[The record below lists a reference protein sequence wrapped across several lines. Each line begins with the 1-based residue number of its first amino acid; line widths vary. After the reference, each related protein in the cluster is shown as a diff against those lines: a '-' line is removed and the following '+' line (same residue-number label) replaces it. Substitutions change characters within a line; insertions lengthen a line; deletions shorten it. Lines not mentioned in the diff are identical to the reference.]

1 MALKRLFVANRGE
14 IAVRILRTARRLGIE
29 TVLGVSVADRDSLG
43 AEMADRTVVLGP
55 APAQKSYLDA
65 SLVVH
70 AAAAS
75 GCDALHP
82 GYGFLSEK
90 PQLSR
95 LCEEAGVIFVGP
107 KAETIE
113 TLGDK
118 LAGRAFAREAGV
130 QTVPGTDSIDTV
142 ARARRAAD
150 ELGYPVVMKA
160 SAGGGGKGMFKAAN
174 AAELEASFERA
185 TREAESAFGDGRLY
199 MERFVERARHV
210 EVQIIGDGTGNVV
223 HFGERD
229 CTIQRRYQK
238 LIEEAPASAVS
249 DGVRK
254 RLHAAAVRLTSRA
267 HYRGAGTVEFLYDVD
282 RSDIY
287 FIEVNSRIQVE
298 HPVTEQ
304 VTGHDL
310 IALQLRVAAGEGI
323 GLSQEDIR
331 ITGHAIECRINA
343 EDPAND
349 FLPAPGRVTRWQP
362 PSGDGL
368 RLDTHVRQGY
378 LVPPFYDSMIGKL
391 IAFGPDRDAAASR
404 LVSAIEA
411 FVIEG
416 VRTTLPLAK
425 FVAAHD
431 DFRQNR
437 ITTRWLEERG
447 LAAFA
452 RAGGLPRDAH

>member
-1 MALKRLFVANRGE
+1 MAVKRLFVANRGE
-14 IAVRILRTARRLGIE
+14 IAVRILRTARSLGIE
-29 TVLGVSVADRDSLG
+29 TVLGVSAADRDSLG
-43 AEMADRTVVLGP
+43 AEMADRAVVLGP

-65 SLVVH
+65 RVVVH

-90 PQLSR
+90 PQLPR

-118 LAGRAFAREAGV
+118 LAGRAFARAADV
-130 QTVPGTDSIDTV
+130 QTVPGTDFIATV
-142 ARARRAAD
+142 AQARHAASQ
-150 ELGYPVVMKA
+150 LGYPVVMKA
-160 SAGGGGKGMFKAAN
+160 SAGGGGKGMFKATH

-229 CTIQRRYQK
+229 CTVQRRYQK
-238 LIEEAPASAVS
+238 LIEEAPAVALT
-249 DGVRK
+249 DPVRK

-282 RSDIY
+282 RNDFY

-304 VTGHDL
+304 VTGRDL

-323 GLSQEDIR
+323 GLSQDEIKVA
-331 ITGHAIECRINA
+331 GHAIECRINA
-343 EDPAND
+343 EDPANN
-349 FLPAPGRVTRWQP
+349 FLPAPGSVTHWQP
-362 PSGDGL
+362 PSGEGL

-391 IAFGPDRDAAASR
+391 IAYGADRNVATDR
-404 LVSAIEA
+404 LVAAIEA
-411 FVIEG
+411 FGIEG
-416 VRTTLPLAK
+416 VRTTLPLVK
-425 FVAAHD
+425 FIAGHR
-431 DFRQNR
+431 DFRDNN
-437 ITTRWLEERG
+437 ITTRWLEDRG
-447 LAAFA
+447 LSEFA
-452 RAGGLPRDAH
+452 KA